1 MIAFRLGPRLIAC
14 CPPGLVQV
22 FHACWAG
29 SLRCGCEQGC
39 CEQAEH
45 GCPSTT
51 PHQPREQALLMQIEQ
66 NEPRALAR
74 WLERMTRGL
83 RDEYGRVSECST
95 GCAAN
100 RTKT

>member
-39 CEQAEH
+39 REQAEH

-51 PHQPREQALLMQIEQ
+51 PHQPPEQALLMQIEQ
-66 NEPRALAR
+66 NEHPRAGALAR
-74 WLERMTRGL
+74 RDSRSSRRIRKRFGVLNGL
-83 RDEYGRVSECST
+83 
-95 GCAAN
+95 
-100 RTKT
+100 